1 MFLWYLRDVKRFGR
15 FKTKLWCRKMP
26 QISTH
31 KSLTQSQLRWLSKQ
45 NNWSIIQSRKSWKSN
60 WHWNRK
66 SDYVEAPESR
76 YSISRQERNLEND
89 LSNSER
95 ERQTNYETWR
105 QLLWFQKSDESR
117 GSWTSISRKER
128 EEQTNYENWRQH

>member
-1 MFLWYLRDVKRFGR
+1 MSRLLKVD
-15 FKTKLWCRKMP
+15 
-26 QISTH
+26 
-31 KSLTQSQLRWLSKQ
+31 
-45 NNWSIIQSRKSWKSN
+45 IQYQDKK
-60 WHWNRK
+60 
-66 SDYVEAPESR
+66 E
-76 YSISRQERNLEND
+76 IFEND